1 MLAYDDQGAGP
12 PLVFLPGIT
21 CSMAHWGPVSDLLKS
36 EFRCVRIDP
45 PGHGASE
52 GPGADVFGQTAAI
65 NEVVGH
71 LGLGRPM
78 MVGHSAGG
86 VTALVYALLH
96 PAAGVVVVDQPLD
109 VAEWGSDVVAMKDRL
124 LDPATFRDA
133 FFEFIARFRGDLVP
147 EERQALL
154 TDHIDPRYEVVMAM
168 WEPFLTGDAHD
179 ATAQLATALPDLAV
193 PPRHLRRRIVVP

>member
-1 MLAYDDQGAGP
+1 M
-12 PLVFLPGIT
+12 
-21 CSMAHWGPVSDLLKS
+21 
-36 EFRCVRIDP
+36 
-45 PGHGASE
+45 
-52 GPGADVFGQTAAI
+52 
-65 NEVVGH
+65 VGH

-193 PPRHLRRRIVVP
+193 PLLAIYANELSSRERRMLDLVPNATVEVWEGLGHFIHLSDPVRLANRLRPFAEGVSSFRS